1 MRNSTRIG
9 IAVMLVVAVALA
21 AGCGRRVKRAP
32 VDTIDE
38 SLDNELKIS
47 RLEEMAREY
56 PEDENVYFAL
66 GNVYY
71 DAAMPMEARLNY
83 EKSLELNPKFN
94 KARINLAMLYAE
106 TADPD
111 TALALLE
118 EAVRVDPKDAK
129 AYSNIGMIYY
139 SMGNADRA
147 VKAYTKA
154 LDLDPRSA
162 EAHYNLGLAF
172 AEAGLLVEAV
182 KEWRVVVE
190 IEPEGELA
198 DRTRVSMGKVEKL
211 LAK

>member
-1 MRNSTRIG
+1 MRDHYRICL
-9 IAVMLVVAVALA
+9 IATLVLVLALA

-38 SLDNELKIS
+38 ALDNEIKIS
-47 RLEEMAREY
+47 QLEEMAREY

-71 DAAMPMEARLNY
+71 DDASPMEARTNY
-83 EKSLELNPKFN
+83 EKALELNPKFN

-111 TALALLE
+111 TALALLD
-118 EAVRVDPKDAK
+118 EAVAIDPTDPK
-129 AYSNIGMIYY
+129 AYNNIGMIYY
-139 SMGNADRA
+139 SKGNVDRA

-154 LDLDPRSA
+154 VEIDPENA
-162 EAHYNLGLAF
+162 ESHYNLGLAF
-172 AEAGLLVEAV
+172 AETGLLVEAMR
-182 KEWRVVVE
+182 EWRAVLE

-198 DRTRVSMGKVEKL
+198 DRTRVSLERVEKL